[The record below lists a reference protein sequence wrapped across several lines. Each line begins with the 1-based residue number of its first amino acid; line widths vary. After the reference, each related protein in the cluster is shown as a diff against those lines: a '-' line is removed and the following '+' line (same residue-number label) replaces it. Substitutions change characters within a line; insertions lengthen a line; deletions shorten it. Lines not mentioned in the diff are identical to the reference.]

1 MSEESTHDVI
11 AATPEELTAD
21 WLTEVLR
28 AGGHLGDA
36 AVVDIVARPLGTGQ
50 MCDSLRLRVSY
61 DGPTDAPTALVAKL
75 PAADET
81 SRVTAATLRSY
92 EKEVRFYEQ
101 LDATLSIP
109 TPTVFHVA
117 LDDEDLSRFVLLLED
132 LAPAE
137 QGDQLAGCSPA
148 VAAEAVRELVGLH
161 APRWGDPAL
170 GEIEWLRGDRE
181 TGIAMMSML
190 LPNLWT
196 GFTERYDADLG
207 DDVRTAGADLF
218 AHLLAYLTPTGGPET
233 VVHGDYRL
241 DNLLLTPDG
250 RVAGVVDWQTC
261 TLGAALSDVAY
272 FIGAGLTT
280 EDRREHEERLVRDY
294 HRGLGEAGVTGY
306 GWDECWA
313 DYRRGTYA
321 GLVMA
326 VAASMLVE
334 RTARGDEMF
343 LTMAARHSRHVL
355 DHDAAELL
363 AG

>member
-1 MSEESTHDVI
+1 MSDEFAIVT
-11 AATPEELTAD
+11 TPEEITPE

-28 AGGHLGDA
+28 AGGHLGAA
-36 AVVDIVARPLGTGQ
+36 AVTAVDARPLGTGQ
-50 MCDSLRLRVSY
+50 MCDSLRMRLTY
-61 DGPTDAPTALVAKL
+61 DGPTEAPTAMVAKL

-101 LDATLSIP
+101 LDASLAIP

-117 LDDEDLSRFVLLLED
+117 LDEQDLSRFVLLLED

-137 QGDQLAGCSPA
+137 QGDQLVGCTPA

-170 GEIEWLRGDRE
+170 ADIEWLRGDRE

-190 LPNLWT
+190 LPTLWA
-196 GFTERYDADLG
+196 GFTERYDADLD
-207 DDVRTAGADLF
+207 DDVRVAGADLF
-218 AHLLAYLTPTGGPET
+218 EHLLAFLTPTGGPET

-241 DNLLLTPDG
+241 DNLLLRPDG
-250 RVAGVVDWQTC
+250 GVAGVVDWQTV

-272 FIGAGLTT
+272 FIGAGLSA
-280 EDRREHEERLVRDY
+280 EDRRAHEEQLVRDY
-294 HRGLGEAGVTGY
+294 HRGLGDAGVTGY
-306 GWDECWA
+306 DWDRCWA
-313 DYRRGTYA
+313 DYRRGTFA
-321 GLVMA
+321 GLMMA

-343 LTMAARHSRHVL
+343 LTMAARHSRHAL
-355 DHDAAELL
+355 DLDATELL

>member
-1 MSEESTHDVI
+1 MSVGPARRARSGAGMTDARAIVTTPKEI
-11 AATPEELTAD
+11 TPE

-28 AGGHLGDA
+28 AGGHLDGA
-36 AVVDIVARPLGTGQ
+36 AVTAVDARPLGTGQ
-50 MCDSLRLRVSY
+50 MCDSLRMRLTY
-61 DGPTDAPTALVAKL
+61 DGPTAAPGAMVAKL

-101 LDATLSIP
+101 LDASLAIP

-117 LDDEDLSRFVLLLED
+117 LDEEDLSRFVLLLED

-137 QGDQLAGCSPA
+137 QGDQLVGCTPA
-148 VAAEAVRELVGLH
+148 VAADAVGELVGLH
-161 APRWGDPAL
+161 APRWGDPDLA
-170 GEIEWLRGDRE
+170 GIEWLRGDRE

-196 GFTERYDADLG
+196 GFTERYDAELG
-207 DDVRTAGADLF
+207 DDVRTAGAALF
-218 AHLLAYLTPTGGPET
+218 AHLLEYLTPTGGPET

-272 FIGAGLTT
+272 FIGAGLTA

-294 HRGLGEAGVTGY
+294 HRGLGDAGVAGY
-306 GWDECWA
+306 DWEECWA
-313 DYRRGTYA
+313 DYRRGA
-321 GLVMA
+321 HARAVLGGAAPRA
-326 VAASMLVE
+326 VAGP
-334 RTARGDEMF
+334 R
-343 LTMAARHSRHVL
+343 
-355 DHDAAELL
+355 